1 MAKVTGR
8 NVKGNRGSGT
18 GKKSECTST
27 SKPAKGAPGIK
38 KTGGSGMG
46 GRAGSAD
53 PGKGRNGKNMGSS
66 GPKTTGPKYGRS
78 TSSKSY

>member
-8 NVKGNRGSGT
+8 NVKGNRGIGT
-18 GKKSECTST
+18 GKKSECTSN

-38 KTGGSGMG
+38 KTGGNGMG

-53 PGKGRNGKNMGSS
+53 PGKGRQSKNMGSS
-66 GPKTTGPKYGRS
+66 GPKYSGPKVGRT
-78 TSSKSY
+78 TSSKTY